1 MFKVNNGVSIV
12 SIVNFKHVN
21 TCWGFL
27 LLRLVIYKS
36 RGSAQFTHIY
46 S

>member
-1 MFKVNNGVSIV
+1 MFKVNNSVSV
-12 SIVNFKHVN
+12 GSIVNFKHVN
-21 TCWGFL
+21 TCWVFL

-36 RGSAQFTHIY
+36 RGSAEFTHIY